1 MFISNQ
7 EKKSIDDK
15 FKEYGET
22 IAKLSIDIVVLTAK
36 IKAMESNPK
45 AAKPKKAKKPMTAA
59 QKAKQREYQRA
70 YNERKKA
77 MATTETLVKE
87 ENVSS

>member
-7 EKKSIDDK
+7 EKKLIKDR
-15 FKEYGET
+15 FKEYADQ
-22 IAKLSIDIVVLTAK
+22 IVKLSVDIVVLTAK
-36 IKAMESNPK
+36 VKAMEGKPK
-45 AAKPKKAKKPMTAA
+45 AAKPKKAKRPMTAA
-59 QKAKQREYQRA
+59 QKAKQREYQKA

-77 MATTETLVKE
+77 MATTQTLTKE